1 MTQLEQ
7 TYMERMPRLLYQL
20 VEELTLLR
28 NEMKELRLAL
38 LRNEMKELRA
48 ELKDFEKK

>member
-1 MTQLEQ
+1 MTQLEH

-20 VEELTLLR
+20 VEEL
-28 NEMKELRLAL
+28 AL
-38 LRNEMKELRA
+38 LRKEMEELRA